1 MGLKERSWR
10 DSTLSALDRIVERE
24 GVDEEVGKEDGGEG
38 SEKGGGVGGFKIS
51 PPLVGSFRHVDGAF
65 VGEVMSPFGIGI
77 RRAGWEEEGERIG
90 TAV

>member
-1 MGLKERSWR
+1 VGFKERSWR

-24 GVDEEVGKEDGGEG
+24 GVDEEVGKQDGGEVG
-38 SEKGGGVGGFKIS
+38 GKGGVGGSKIS

-77 RRAGWEEEGERIG
+77 RRAGWEGEGERIG